1 MGGVETHGLG
11 GDGKELVRGYRV
23 EHSRVSDLDNP
34 EASTRI
40 GKTRVI
46 FVQAEMKL
54 CRLFSFHFL
63 FFNS

>member
-11 GDGKELVRGYRV
+11 GDGKELVRGYRSSIV
-23 EHSRVSDLDNP
+23 ESDLDNP

-54 CRLFSFHFL
+54 CRLFSFHSL